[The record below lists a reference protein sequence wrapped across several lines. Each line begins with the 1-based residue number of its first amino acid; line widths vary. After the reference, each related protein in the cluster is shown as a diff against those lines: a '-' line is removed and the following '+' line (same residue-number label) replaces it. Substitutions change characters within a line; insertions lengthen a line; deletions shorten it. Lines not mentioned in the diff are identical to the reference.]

1 MSKTLDNKS
10 TGNKLQFDEILKV
23 VQDKLPGLSWTIAKN
38 NKIKFKLK
46 GTEVAQKE
54 VLNVLLV
61 TNVNFDLEDLRQAII
76 DDYEKKSNSN
86 SKPDIPDKKLYY

>member
-1 MSKTLDNKS
+1 MSKTLDNNS
-10 TGNKLQFDEILKV
+10 TDNKLPFDEILKV

-76 DDYEKKSNSN
+76 DDYEKIETN
-86 SKPDIPDKKLYY
+86 SKRVLLWGEG